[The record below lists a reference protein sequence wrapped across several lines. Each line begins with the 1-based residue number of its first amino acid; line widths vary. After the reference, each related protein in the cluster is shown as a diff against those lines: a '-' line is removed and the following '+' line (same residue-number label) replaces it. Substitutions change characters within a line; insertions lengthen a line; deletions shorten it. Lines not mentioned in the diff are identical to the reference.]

1 MLTSYIQAVL
11 PLALVVVTTL
21 VLVAVRSMNAA
32 VRDLLSTLRKSSA
45 PEPSTVPP
53 QSTDR
58 EVRPWAPPYRPT
70 AEEQAGA
77 RAAHVVAHAGA
88 DEAEGDERSTVEIP
102 AVQIPAAREVRPAPP
117 NVARALGA
125 TGTMLGLGVE
135 AEEQSGDRPT
145 DESMT
150 RVWSAEPT
158 QGSSGAA
165 ESEAPLV
172 RTLEADLSEVTL
184 ARVDALALERGV
196 SRADMLRIL
205 ARQGMTAEEKRKLDL
220 AKGKGTGKA

>member
-1 MLTSYIQAVL
+1 VLTSYIQAVL
-11 PLALVVVTTL
+11 TLALVVATIL

-45 PEPSTVPP
+45 PEPSTVSR

-70 AEEQAGA
+70 AEDQAAA
-77 RAAHVVAHAGA
+77 RAAHAVAHAGA

-102 AVQIPAAREVRPAPP
+102 AVQIPAAREVRPAPS

-125 TGTMLGLGVE
+125 TGTMLALGVE
-135 AEEQSGDRPT
+135 AQEPSGDRPT

-150 RVWSAEPT
+150 RVWSAEPAR
-158 QGSSGAA
+158 GSSGAA
-165 ESEAPLV
+165 EPEAPLE
-172 RTLEADLSEVTL
+172 RTLEADLSDETL
-184 ARVDALALERGV
+184 ARVDAAARERGV
-196 SRADMLRIL
+196 SRAEMLRIL
-205 ARQGMTAEEKRKLDL
+205 AGQGMTVEEKRKSDLD
-220 AKGKGTGKA
+220 KGKR